1 MGRKVKRLEITEA
14 ERTELENG
22 YKHQKG
28 TFSQRCHIV
37 LLKSRGKSSEQIAQ
51 VFDLTDQT
59 VNSWVKRYR
68 KEGIDGLRTKPGR
81 GRPSTFRP
89 TDEKVVKAI
98 VKKERQR
105 LTRAKE
111 LLESELNKK
120 FSVQTLKR
128 FLKNLSADGNESV

>member
-1 MGRKVKRLEITEA
+1 MGRKVKKLDITEA
-14 ERTELENG
+14 ERIKLERG
-22 YKHQKG
+22 YKEEKG
-28 TFSQRCHIV
+28 TFSRRCHII
-37 LLKSRGKSSEQIAQ
+37 LLKSRGKSSQAIAHI
-51 VFDLTDQT
+51 FGITDQS

-89 TDEKVVKAI
+89 TDEKVVKEI

-111 LLESELNKK
+111 LLESQLNKE